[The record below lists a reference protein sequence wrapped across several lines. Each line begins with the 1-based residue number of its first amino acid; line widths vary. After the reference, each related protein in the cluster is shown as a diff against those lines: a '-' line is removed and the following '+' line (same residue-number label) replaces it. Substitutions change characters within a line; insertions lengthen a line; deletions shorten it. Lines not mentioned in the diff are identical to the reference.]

1 MRKKPSNTGQE
12 NSSCPICGY
21 SGKHTLS
28 AKKFEFSK
36 CRHKDCGHV
45 YVDPLP
51 STEELNVF
59 YAKNTSGLE
68 NSDSWTMVDDYVN
81 NPHLVHKFYEGN
93 RIKFLKRKGYL
104 SSEMAVL
111 DVGCSTGM
119 FLRVLKDQGYED
131 VMGVDVSLEQVTHC
145 REVNKIPA
153 FRSLS
158 EIPEDKCF
166 DLVSLYA
173 ILEHVPNP
181 VELVEQSVRRVKI
194 NGHLIVDVP
203 NYRSLYRMLTGKRW
217 LWLIPPVHL
226 QYFTPKS
233 IVKLA
238 ADSGTEISYSSTK
251 STSTY
256 TYILAYHICNFLKKD
271 MPTTS
276 LSGSGFRIFLV
287 ATAEISM
294 RIMSAP
300 LSVFMRMSGTHNQ
313 VIYVFRRKG

>member
-1 MRKKPSNTGQE
+1 MIFNQE
-12 NSSCPICGY
+12 TSSCPICGY

-36 CRHKDCGHV
+36 CLHKDCGHV

-51 STEELNVF
+51 SAEELEVY

-68 NSDSWTMVDDYVN
+68 NSDSWTMVDDYVS
-81 NPHLVHKFYEGN
+81 NPQLVHKFYEGN
-93 RIKFLKRKGYL
+93 RIKFLKTKGYL
-104 SSEMAVL
+104 SSESAVL

-119 FLRVLKDQGYED
+119 FLRVLKDQGYKN

-145 REVNKIPA
+145 REVNRIPA
-153 FRSLS
+153 YRSLS
-158 EIPEDKCF
+158 EIPEDNRF

-173 ILEHVPNP
+173 VLEHVPNP
-181 VELVEQSVRRVKI
+181 VEVFEQSVQRVKI

-203 NYRSLYRMLTGKRW
+203 NYRSLYRMLTGKKW

-238 ADSGTEISYSSTK
+238 SDSGMEISYSSTK

-256 TYILAYHICNFLKKD
+256 TYILAYHIFDCLKKE
-271 MPTTS
+271 MPTTN
-276 LSGSGFRIFLV
+276 LSGSRFRILV
-287 ATAEISM
+287 VAIAEMSM
-294 RIMSAP
+294 RIMFAP
-300 LSVFMRMSGTHNQ
+300 LSMFMRMSGTHNQ
-313 VIYVFRRKG
+313 IIYVFRRKG